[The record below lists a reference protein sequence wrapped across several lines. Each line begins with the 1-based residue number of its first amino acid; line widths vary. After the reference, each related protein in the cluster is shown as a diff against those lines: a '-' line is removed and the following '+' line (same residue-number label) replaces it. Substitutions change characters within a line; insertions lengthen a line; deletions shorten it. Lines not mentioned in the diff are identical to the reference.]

1 MKEPQLI
8 ETIPWLLE
16 KADTLFDQ
24 NRDEARSYYTR
35 ALEATEDP
43 TVLEHAHM
51 RLAILN
57 HRAGQQRQALLHL
70 EAVLAAAPRKP
81 KTLQALASLC
91 NEYGDPRG
99 LYWALFYLD
108 QSEPDQAIQSL
119 PLVARSLYIM
129 NESEAALRVTLG
141 ALEQFPT
148 HPHLLETLSRI
159 YEAEGDWLAAI
170 QTRDTL
176 IDVLKSALS
185 KYSTDNNP
193 ELQGTLDVEGAA
205 ARIKDATRHL
215 QKGLHVVDLEVIEGE
230 FGLSRL
236 NHPQRLHTL
245 ITRLSAEPRATELL
259 GMAQRLWAQSQE
271 YDLDLHLGSLNL
283 AAAIEWSTRKLFWMP
298 HPEPKAWEVYGVE
311 EDQIRAAVRLLQSS
325 LKFEVLP
332 ASVYQ
337 RISRTQRHEME
348 RWLLAYL
355 LHVDSDSLASARMLI

>member
-8 ETIPWLLE
+8 ETIPWLLA
-16 KADTLFDQ
+16 KADDLFDQ
-24 NRDEARSYYTR
+24 RRDEARSYYTR
-35 ALEATEDP
+35 ALEATQDP
-43 TVLEHAHM
+43 AVREHAHM
-51 RLAILN
+51 RLAVLD
-57 HRAGQQRQALLHL
+57 HRAGQRTQALQHL
-70 EAVLAAAPRKP
+70 EAAHSAYPNKP
-81 KTLQALASLC
+81 KILQALASLC
-91 NEYGDPRG
+91 IEYTDPRS
-99 LYWALFYLD
+99 LYWALHYLD
-108 QSEPDQAIQSL
+108 QSEADQAIQSL
-119 PLVARSLYIM
+119 PLVARSLLIM
-129 NESEAALRVTLG
+129 NEPEASLRVTLG

-159 YEAEGDWLAAI
+159 YEAEGDWIAAI

-176 IDVLKSALS
+176 IDILKSALS
-185 KYSTDNNP
+185 KYSTDNTP
-193 ELQGTLDVEGAA
+193 ELQGALDVDGAT
-205 ARIKDATRHL
+205 ARIADATRHL

-236 NHPQRLHTL
+236 NHPQGLHTL